1 MKNNN
6 SAKEILIDY
15 LLANSGID
23 ISREAIIQD
32 TGISK
37 SRLSEVLNDIRSDGY
52 EIITP
57 NRSGIVRLESTNI
70 INSNIT
76 AKEVRQWIIIL
87 TLSKLGTAT
96 FTELICGI
104 LSIADSTYLYN
115 GISTYDNYSDMDI
128 LEYLAEFNASAKFDI
143 DIYLPLPTFRKDLQ
157 ALIKDGYIDK
167 KRMQYKDGM
176 HVVYSISEKSPAVL
190 FESEDELFDFMT
202 FYDTFKSSLSNTEP
216 LESLS
221 QKCTRIYD
229 WASYDASTQIYGKS
243 NRINKKQ
250 LKHLNN
256 FVKYPYKTKTLD
268 INYLAQDGEMEMTIF
283 PGLIFYSVETNC
295 FYLLCTNN
303 DTKSI
308 MQLRLDRITSIKEG
322 QKKNKKYRSSE
333 FLNMYDEMFSAA
345 FEPEKTHVKVLFQ
358 DYGNIRERL
367 TALHNKRKF
376 SKLYD
381 ISPLSKEIP
390 HSIVYEDDLRGVS
403 AFSRFLRSFG
413 NSALVLEPS
422 SLQNIMINSNQL
434 VVKNYEVNID
444 ENK

>member
-70 INSNIT
+70 INSSIT

-413 NSALVLEPS
+413 SSALVLEPS
-422 SLQNIMINSNQL
+422 NLQDLMINSSQL
-434 VVKNYEVNID
+434 VLKNYEVSID
-444 ENK
+444 ENN

>member
-1 MKNNN
+1 MNKKNN
-6 SAKEILIDY
+6 AKETLIDY
-15 LLANSGID
+15 LLANLGMD
-23 ISREAIIQD
+23 ISRDAIVQD

-37 SRLSEVLNDIRSDGY
+37 SRLSEILYEIRSDGY
-52 EIITP
+52 EIVTP
-57 NRSGIVRLESTNI
+57 NRSGIVRLESSNRINTNI
-70 INSNIT
+70 T
-76 AKEVRQWIIIL
+76 PKEVRQWLIIL
-87 TLSKLGTAT
+87 TLSKLGIAT
-96 FTELICGI
+96 YTELIRGI

-115 GISTYDNYSDMDI
+115 SISTYDKYSDMDI
-128 LEYLAEFNASAKFDI
+128 LEYLAEFNAGAKSDI
-143 DIYLPLPTFRKDLQ
+143 DHNLPLPTFRKDLQ
-157 ALIKDGYIDK
+157 SLIKDGYIDK
-167 KRMQYKDGM
+167 KRMHYKDGT
-176 HVVYSISEKSPAVL
+176 HVIYSISEKSPAVL
-190 FESEDELFDFMT
+190 FESEDELFEFMT

-221 QKCTRIYD
+221 KKSALIYD
-229 WASYDASTQIYGKS
+229 WTSYDASTQIYGKS
-243 NRINKKQ
+243 NRMDKKQ

-268 INYLAQDGEMEMTIF
+268 IIYLAHTGAMEITISS
-283 PGLIFYSVETNC
+283 GLIFYSVETNC

-308 MQLRLDRITSIKEG
+308 MQLRLDRIASIKEG
-322 QKKNKKYRSSE
+322 QKNNKKYRSSE

-345 FEPEKTHVKVLFQ
+345 FEQEKTHVKVIFQ

-390 HSIVYEDDLRGVS
+390 HSIMYEDDLRGIS

-413 NSALVLEPS
+413 SSALVLEPPN
-422 SLQNIMINSNQL
+422 LQNLMINSSRL
-434 VVKNYEVNID
+434 VLKNYEVYID
-444 ENK
+444 EIN